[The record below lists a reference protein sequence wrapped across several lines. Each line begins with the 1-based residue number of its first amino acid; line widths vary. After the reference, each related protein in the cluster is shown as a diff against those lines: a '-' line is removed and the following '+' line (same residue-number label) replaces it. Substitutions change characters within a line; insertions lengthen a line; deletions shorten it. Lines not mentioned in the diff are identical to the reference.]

1 MKINTS
7 VFGLN
12 EEMGFQM
19 APMIDIIFLLII
31 FFMVAANINQSE
43 RIKIEIP
50 VASDAT
56 VPKDPGVRVNVT
68 VDEKGQLFAGTRPVD
83 EEGLAKYIEAQ
94 AKSADNLRVFLR
106 ADSRARHGNVR
117 MAMKA
122 IAEGGITDVI
132 FATYQ
137 TGN

>member
-1 MKINTS
+1 MKINTNI
-7 VFGLN
+7 FGLN

-19 APMIDIIFLLII
+19 APMIDITFLLII
-31 FFMVAANINQSE
+31 FFMVAANVNQAE

-50 VASDAT
+50 VASDST
-56 VPKDPGVRVNVT
+56 VPKDPSGRITVT
-68 VDEKGQLFAGTRPVD
+68 VDDKGQLFAGTRAVD

-94 AKSADNLRVFLR
+94 AKTSENLRVFLR
-106 ADSRARHGNVR
+106 ADSRSRHGSVR
-117 MAMKA
+117 TAMKA

-137 TGN
+137 SNN